1 MIEFR
6 ILGPVEL
13 WICGE
18 RVDLGP
24 ARQRG
29 VLAALLVEPER
40 PVSIQTLVDRV
51 WGTDPPK
58 EVRNLVYTYI
68 TRLRR
73 ILSRASRELSV
84 PISVNKEATGYILGI
99 SPDQVDLSRFRC
111 LLARSRS
118 TAPAD
123 PQRRDMLS
131 QALQLWRGQA
141 LAGLDGEWAAQF
153 RDSLQQLKLE
163 ALANWADAEMHADCA
178 ESAIDPLR
186 QALLEDPLAEQLHER
201 LVRALHLNGRST
213 EALRQFERARTI
225 LADEL
230 GADPSHGLQ
239 QLYQQLLHNNVPGG
253 ADRGAGPAAVAPG
266 TPPRRPA
273 TGATP
278 VRAAGPAGAGQD
290 PDLRPRDVGDFSGW
304 GVSMDRLGEMLT
316 SRACLVI
323 DLVVGQ
329 GELTDAVWEQIEPLL
344 PQVDQC
350 GRPWRDHRQVVDGVL
365 WMLRTGA
372 PWRDLLDWYGPWQTL
387 RKRWEADGTWARL
400 LEHVLARDEATGRVE
415 RGLAADSAAG
425 RNHRHAARSRSE
437 GPPWAGTNWKIR
449 AARRRAVSA
458 G

>member
-73 ILSRASRELSV
+73 ILRRASRELSV
-84 PISVNKEATGYILGI
+84 PISVHKEATGYILGI

-111 LLARSRS
+111 LLAHSRS
-118 TAPAD
+118 TAAGD

-141 LAGLDGEWAAQF
+141 LDGLDGEWAAQF

-163 ALANWADAEMHADCA
+163 ALADWADAEMHANRA

-201 LVRALHLNGRST
+201 LVRALHLNGRNN

-225 LADEL
+225 IADEL
-230 GADPSHGLQ
+230 GTDPSHGLQ
-239 QLYQQLLHNNVPGG
+239 ELHQKLLHNHAPGG
-253 ADRGAGPAAVAPG
+253 VDRRAGSVAVAPG
-266 TPPRRPA
+266 TPPQRRANGAVPVQA
-273 TGATP
+273 T
-278 VRAAGPAGAGQD
+278 GPAGTG
-290 PDLRPRDVGDFSGW
+290 PDLRSMDLGDFSRWDG
-304 GVSMDRLGEMLT
+304 GLDRLGEMLT

-323 DLVVGQ
+323 DLVMGQ

-344 PQVDQC
+344 PQVD
-350 GRPWRDHRQVVDGVL
+350 GRGHPWRDHRQVVNGVL

-372 PWRDLLDWYGPWQTL
+372 PWRDLLDWYEPWQTV
-387 RKRWEADGTWARL
+387 RKRWEADGTWAYL
-400 LEHVLARDEATGRVE
+400 LEQARARDEATGRVE
-415 RGLAADSAAG
+415 QGVAADSAAG
-425 RNHRHAARSRSE
+425 RAHRHAARARSQ